1 MISRKEHW
9 HLALSNYFDEVAFNR
24 FEFGKFDCCLFIAGA
39 VQAMTGVDIA
49 ADYRG
54 KYADAASAAEALKTI
69 GAGSLAKSLTALF
82 GKPRHVAH
90 AKRGDIVL
98 FHDRGDEIG
107 AVGICC
113 GTFSRF
119 IGSIDEAGGVIP
131 ADGDEPAQGL
141 IPIPTRMCSL
151 TWAVPF

>member
-9 HLALSNYFDEVAFNR
+9 HLALSNYFDDVAYNR
-24 FEFGKFDCCLFIAGA
+24 FEYGKFDCCLFVAGA
-39 VQAMTGVDIA
+39 VQAMTGVDLA

-54 KYADAASAAEALKTI
+54 NYTDADSATKALQTI
-69 GAGSLAKSLTALF
+69 GAGSLAKTLTSMF

-98 FHDRGDEIG
+98 YHDRDDEIG
-107 AVGICC
+107 ALGICC

-119 IGSIDEAGGVIP
+119 IGCVDESGNPLP
-131 ADGDEPAQGL
+131 ADGEEPAQGL
-141 IPIPTRMCSL
+141 IPVLTRSCSL
-151 TWAVPF
+151 AWAVPF